1 MNMRTTAAILT
12 AALLSGSALADGM
25 PQQPDAPHLALLN
38 GSVVQIVPG
47 AAGHVTIVYVQP
59 RPGLWGKVM
68 PGAVLLQGHWSQD
81 RLQATVYGYNPCGFF
96 PYQVA
101 GSVNPDGVL
110 TVVGPTP
117 LIDNAS
123 CAVIG
128 WSWTT
133 VAATLSFVPWQRP
146 F

>member
-1 MNMRTTAAILT
+1 MNMRTAAAILT

-38 GSVVQIVPG
+38 GSVVQIVP
-47 AAGHVTIVYVQP
+47 APDGHVTIVYVQP

-96 PYQVA
+96 PYPVA

-110 TVVGPTP
+110 TVLGPTP

-123 CAVIG
+123 CQIVG
-128 WSWTT
+128 WEWNVSS
-133 VAATLSFVPWQRP
+133 TLAFVPWQRR